1 MWFPLM
7 IIYVHVPFMPMY
19 GVFFLTRFRGFLLML
34 MRTCTDAPTNVLRIV
49 FGCAPHVLRLFYG

>member
-1 MWFPLM
+1 MWFSLM
-7 IIYVHVPFMPMY
+7 IIYVRVPFMPVY
-19 GVFFLTRFRGFLLML
+19 GVFFLTRFRCFLLML